1 MVNYLHQ
8 TQHPQLNYEA
18 FFEVMRDFRKGGLNP
33 NNYDEFITFV
43 RNLPPIVSRSDTDY
57 GVFKKFNLTD
67 LNEDDFQIVIRE
79 LFRRSEEN
87 SKRCWHPEAGVQ
99 TCKLDKAGNISISA
113 AHSIQNNRVLS
124 QIAKDGHVMTYKK
137 TSPGFDGKLIGKSLA
152 SVFWGFCNT
161 HDAIFKPIEVLPY
174 TQTAEQNFLFA
185 YRGFIVAA
193 HKKIEGSYLANFG
206 DQADNDIKET
216 KKIFD
221 KAILK
226 KDYNIIETKIFE
238 LPVFYPIAASSS
250 FYLDFDF
257 EGNQIPHSEN
267 RMEYLYVS
275 LFPDSNKTYFLISYF
290 KNDVKLYEKVCSQIV
305 NRGKLKSDITILL
318 AGHVGNIYFEPV
330 YYSTFIDNQMALIEK
345 ALIDAQFDYGIF
357 NGSNSILE
365 TFNLTPNDYLKNP
378 YELNFFG
385 Y

>member
-1 MVNYLHQ
+1 M
-8 TQHPQLNYEA
+8 
-18 FFEVMRDFRKGGLNP
+18 
-33 NNYDEFITFV
+33 
-43 RNLPPIVSRSDTDY
+43 
-57 GVFKKFNLTD
+57 
-67 LNEDDFQIVIRE
+67 
-79 LFRRSEEN
+79 
-87 SKRCWHPEAGVQ
+87 
-99 TCKLDKAGNISISA
+99 
-113 AHSIQNNRVLS
+113 
-124 QIAKDGHVMTYKK
+124 
-137 TSPGFDGKLIGKSLA
+137 
-152 SVFWGFCNT
+152 
-161 HDAIFKPIEVLPY
+161 PY

-238 LPVFYPIAASSS
+238 LPAFYPIAASSS
-250 FYLDFDF
+250 FYLDYDF

-275 LFPDSNKTYFLISYF
+275 LLPDSKKTYFLISYF
-290 KNDVKLYEKVCSQIV
+290 KDDGKLYEKVCSQIV

-330 YYSTFIDNQMALIEK
+330 YYSTFINNQTDLIEK
-345 ALIDAQFDYGIF
+345 ALMDAQFDYGIF
-357 NGSNSILE
+357 NGNNSILE
-365 TFNLTPNDYLKNP
+365 AFNL
-378 YELNFFG
+378 G
-385 Y
+385 V